1 MIDRSDYFLYRVF
14 PDGNAEIYG
23 RFRSL
28 SAAKLSA
35 ELLMIKELCMILS
48 GDLTRLYF
56 YNEDGTWDHDILTAK
71 GRLDFFDLYQH
82 PESYIDSSK

>member
-1 MIDRSDYFLYRVF
+1 
-14 PDGNAEIYG
+14 
-23 RFRSL
+23 
-28 SAAKLSA
+28 
-35 ELLMIKELCMILS
+35 MIKELCMILS

-56 YNEDGTWDHDILTAK
+56 YNEDGTWDYDILTAK